1 MSSYNEV
8 IIRELGITDHDVCY
22 HKNQFSI
29 LGALYVLKHPYMV
42 ETLQDNPEMIEEGDC
57 WFCDDH
63 SGENYM
69 CVSSRTEKDIYSVCK
84 HCYTVHNFV
93 NFNL

>member
-8 IIRELGITDHDVCY
+8 IIRELGITDNDICH
-22 HKNQFSI
+22 HKNQFNI

-63 SGENYM
+63 SDENYM
-69 CVSSRTEKDIYSVCK
+69 CVGSRTGKDIYSVCE
-84 HCYTVHNFV
+84 HCFKIHNFV